1 MIAEVGPFC
10 LYLAL
15 ALALAQT
22 VAGLLGPL
30 RNNPQLIALSRSAA
44 IGQFAFIAI
53 AFAILVRLFATSDFS
68 VMVVAAN
75 SHTTKPL
82 FYKIAAAWGH
92 HEGSML
98 LWVLVLA
105 VFGAAISVFGRSMPD
120 GFRARVLGVQGLI
133 GVFFLLFI
141 VFTSNPFVRLFPAP
155 LEGEGFNPLLQDPG
169 IVSHP
174 PMLYL
179 GYVGFSTAFSFA
191 VAALIEGPAGGLWVR
206 YARPWIL
213 AAWICL
219 TIGITLGSLW
229 AYSVLGW
236 GGWWFWDPVENASLM
251 PWLLGTAL
259 VHSALV
265 VERRFSLERWTL
277 LLSILT
283 FSLSLLGTFV
293 VRSGILTSVHA
304 FAVDPARGTFIL
316 IILVLAT
323 GGGLALYGLRAPSLP
338 SGRVFGLFSREG
350 SLVLNNILLVTITG
364 TVFLGTFY
372 PLFIELT
379 GKDKISVGVPY
390 YALTFVP
397 LSAPLLAA
405 MVIGPLL
412 LWRKDSVKGWVERIG
427 PGLFAAFAVLIL
439 TGAATHGRNLL
450 LAAWLALATWLIVG
464 AGLILVRRARVGQVP
479 VADSVRLARA
489 LPMAT
494 WGAILAHLGVGLL
507 VAGLGGAT
515 TAKEEGVALLA
526 PGQSTPFI
534 GRTLLM
540 KDITQGKGPNFD
552 YVRARIDAVAPGGG
566 VTHLAP
572 ERRFYPERQSETTK
586 ASVRETPLGNL
597 YVALGEQVS
606 DGRWTIRFYSHPLAI
621 WIWLGGFVMALGGIL
636 ALIGN
641 RTQSGPR
648 SGDSAAEVRAQA
660 AVVTGG
666 SGGGGT
672 QPWGAA

>member
-1 MIAEVGPFC
+1 MIADLGQFC

-15 ALALAQT
+15 ALSLVQT
-22 VAGLLGPL
+22 AAGFVGPL
-30 RNNPQLIALSRSAA
+30 RNSSRIITLSQTAALGQGLFIAL
-44 IGQFAFIAI
+44 
-53 AFAILVRLFATSDFS
+53 AFAALVRLFATSDFS

-82 FYKIAAAWGH
+82 FYKIAATWGH

-141 VFTSNPFVRLFPAP
+141 LFTSNPFVRLFPAP

-265 VERRFSLERWTL
+265 VERRFALERWTL

-283 FSLSLLGTFV
+283 FSMSLLGTFV

-323 GGGLALYGLRAPSLP
+323 GGGLALYGLRAPGLP

-372 PLFIELT
+372 PLFIELA
-379 GKDKISVGVPY
+379 GQDKISVGVPY

-397 LSAPLLAA
+397 LSAPLLLA

-412 LWRKDSVKGWVERIG
+412 LWRKDGGKGWVERIG
-427 PGLFAAFAVLIL
+427 PGVFAAFSVLIL
-439 TGAATHGRNLL
+439 TGAATHGHNLL
-450 LAAWLALATWLIVG
+450 LALWLGLATWLIVG
-464 AGLILVRRARVGQVP
+464 AALILVRRARIGKAP
-479 VADSVRLARA
+479 AGDSLRLARA

-494 WGAILAHLGVGLL
+494 WGAILAHLGIGLL

-526 PGQSTPFI
+526 PGQSTPFA
-534 GRTLLM
+534 GRTLEL
-540 KDITQGKGPNFD
+540 KDISSGKGPNFE
-552 YVRARIDAVAPGGG
+552 YVRARIDAVSPGGG
-566 VTHLAP
+566 VVHLAP

-597 YVALGEQVS
+597 YVALGDQVN
-606 DGRWTIRFYSHPLAI
+606 DGRWTVRFYSHPLAI
-621 WIWLGGFVMALGGIL
+621 WIWLGGFVMALGGLL

-648 SGDSAAEVRAQA
+648 AGDSAAEVRAQIA
-660 AVVTGG
+660 ASAGADP
-666 SGGGGT
+666 
-672 QPWGAA
+672 QPEGAA